1 MQRRAEGRLSLRTLP
16 ATQLLLAA
24 LASALSGCGS
34 SEDLILGSN
43 DFVLERRDDFDD
55 IDPEY
60 WELASH
66 TFAPNLAWFSPANAK
81 AEGGQLLLSIT
92 QEQTP
97 AVPAADQT
105 PKPYAA
111 AEMRTRV
118 SFLYGRFRAR
128 ARLAPGA
135 GIVSAFWGFYDRY
148 SLSSN
153 EGDNQIVTEGAN
165 VPEPVLR
172 YAISV
177 PVGAPEPSQ
186 VVPGFDLSS
195 EFHELGFDWTP
206 TEVRFYLD
214 GQVQSTVTGDAAT
227 GLRQYERLV
236 LSAYPTSAAWTGEFD
251 PSVLPVVAA
260 FDWVEIYSLGAP
272 RP

>member
-1 MQRRAEGRLSLRTLP
+1 MQPRAKGQLSLRTLRP
-16 ATQLLLAA
+16 THLLLGA
-24 LASALSGCGS
+24 LVSHLSGCGS

-43 DFVLERRDDFDD
+43 DFVLQRRDDFDT

-66 TFAPNLAWFSPANAK
+66 TFDPNLAWFSPLNAK
-81 AEGGQLLLSIT
+81 AEGGLLLLSIT

-97 AVPAADQT
+97 AMPSADEM

-111 AEMRTRV
+111 AELRTRI
-118 SFLYGRFRAR
+118 SFLYGRFRTR
-128 ARLAPGA
+128 ARLAPGV

-148 SLSSN
+148 SLSRN
-153 EGDNQIVTEGAN
+153 EGDNQIVTEGAHI
-165 VPEPVLR
+165 PEPVLR

-177 PVGAPEPSQ
+177 PAGAPEPSQ
-186 VVPGFDLSS
+186 VNPGFDLSS
-195 EFHELGFDWTP
+195 GFHELGFDWTP

-227 GLRQYERLV
+227 TLRQYERLV
-236 LSAYPTSAAWTGEFD
+236 LSAYPTSAKWTGEFD
-251 PSVLPVVAA
+251 PGVLPVVAA
-260 FDWVEIYSLGAP
+260 FDWVEIYSLGVP